1 MNLFAHSVPSASA
14 FPVRK
19 AGRLLHRP
27 FRGLLSVHSRYG
39 LHAHRVAMR
48 PFSPKASAAS
58 LPPPLLRLLP
68 GGTNQLPGGT
78 STRCGPTPFH
88 GAPQVWSYPVS
99 VDGVGLAVKL
109 SVG

>member
-1 MNLFAHSVPSASA
+1 MDLFAHAVHRRRPSPSERRVGSCTTRFEACLAFTRVTACMLTKSPLRPSA
-14 FPVRK
+14 
-19 AGRLLHRP
+19 
-27 FRGLLSVHSRYG
+27 
-39 LHAHRVAMR
+39 
-48 PFSPKASAAS
+48 PKASAAS